1 MTILSFLSICPF
13 PLVLDKMDN
22 MDNMDSLDTQ
32 KHFVRCRRI
41 ESDIIPTK
49 LRSNYGV
56 FTW

>member
-13 PLVLDKMDN
+13 SLVLDKMDKK
-22 MDNMDSLDTQ
+22 DSLDTKKQ
-32 KHFVRCRRI
+32 RPFGRI
-41 ESDIIPTK
+41 VFDTAPTTTQ